1 MAIKKASSQT
11 WVNKGTTSAA
21 VSSQNMITTAPFS
34 AGQIATV
41 PTGFVIPVTANNAA
55 LGGSIYPYSPGVPT
69 ITTIVITDSNFTAID
84 DTALNTQG
92 GFLVIQGVGF
102 ATGAIAYV
110 QGVACISTTVMSS
123 TEIRVQT
130 PIVSSGILQV
140 YIINPDNSVA
150 FKVSG
155 VLTSG
160 RPNWITASGLDEQMD
175 NLSFSIVLTAN
186 SDSTIAYSLQAGSS
200 IPANTT
206 LTSTGTFSGTIS
218 QLATP
223 TIFSFTVV
231 ATDLELQDTPRTF
244 NVSVIIGDPQFPQ
257 VQVLLKTEA
266 NTWITD
272 TSNNRF
278 NANVTGGAISSS
290 FSPFISDGITGSA
303 YFDGTG
309 DYIEWANNDAFGMA
323 SGDFTIE
330 GWVYYIGGAF
340 ANNKYFIDFHPATTG
355 ALYPSISA
363 NATGNIIF
371 KTDMTSNLIIG
382 NAVTTN
388 AWHHIAVSRFNGDTR
403 LFLDGVVQGIRVADA
418 NNYLPGP
425 VRVGRNNDGTAENA
439 FNGYMSN
446 LRITKN
452 VSYYQSNT
460 TFTPS
465 TTTLTRDTANTSLL
479 TLQFRTSEN
488 GLRAVD
494 TSAANSNT
502 RPSVVTLGGNAT
514 LSPYSPVGVS
524 GWSTFFVNQTL
535 SFLEPPIVV
544 QNANT
549 GIVNT
554 FTIEA
559 WVKPKYVFAGNAFYI
574 FYSDAGF
581 YLYFQY
587 DTQPAGYRNLFFQ
600 WNKYVGTSRK
610 NAQMGITAAS
620 LVPMGKWSHIA
631 LVCNQNV
638 FKIYINGIDYT
649 SGASYNED
657 GTSFSITGNNNLNL
671 YHSAAGNP
679 ATFGTSMGHVGGG
692 SGQFQ
697 VSDMRT
703 SYRAVYDQNF
713 TPAQR
718 PYGSPDR
725 TSMYAFNNAYGKD
738 INTQQPNPK
747 IGSFELYSVPDGPYL
762 QNVSMTPASVGG
774 SVQLDGTGD
783 FIAITT
789 YNVSPTSANTNL
801 SVRDQDFCFEF
812 WFNDTYSSS
821 PNSRNLVDTR
831 GTGRGGGQFL
841 FQHASASRVLQLYM
855 STNGTSFDV
864 VNGLSLGQ
872 VSCNKWIHAAVY
884 RIGNTI
890 FASCNGNV
898 SVANTGI
905 GTASLHP
912 LQQDMTL
919 GVSSQDKTTVP
930 MFGYFGPTRLVIG
943 DSVYAAN
950 VCPIPT
956 RAFER
961 TANTKL
967 LLNFDTNGVY
977 DIAGGKVSLEQR
989 GGLRARNTITKYANN
1004 SIFFNRVDAFLIQKY
1019 HTFQGGANEWQGSP
1033 INYAEYTFEC
1043 WVYRLG
1049 INAQQTIFD
1058 FRTTEPQAN
1067 PLLFIDTS
1075 NILNY
1080 WVSGSARIASATNA
1094 VPANTWTHVAVS
1106 RSATTG
1112 TKMFINGVQSGVVY
1126 SDPTT
1131 IYGGIKM
1138 FIGAAHGSSE
1148 LFGGYMEDIR
1158 HTVGVA
1164 RYTTNTAAPTRA
1176 FSMR

>member
-34 AGQIATV
+34 AGQIASV

-55 LGGSIYPYSPGVPT
+55 LGGSIYPYSPGVPS
-69 ITTIVITDSNFTAID
+69 ITTITITDSNWTAID

-102 ATGAIAYV
+102 VTGAIAYV

-130 PIVSSGILQV
+130 GVVSSGILQV

-150 FKVSG
+150 FRVSG

-160 RPNWITASGLDEQMD
+160 RPNWITASTLDEQLD
-175 NLSFSIVLTAN
+175 NLAFSIALTAN

-206 LTSTGTFSGTIS
+206 LTSTGIFSGTIS
-218 QLATP
+218 GLATP
-223 TIFSFTVV
+223 TIYSFTVV
-231 ATDLELQDTPRTF
+231 ATDLELQDTPRAF
-244 NVSVIIGDPQFPQ
+244 SVSVIIGDPEFPQ
-257 VQVLLKTEA
+257 VTLLLKTEA

-278 NANVTGGAISSS
+278 NANVFGGAIPSS
-290 FSPFISDGITGSA
+290 FSPFNDDGISGSA

-309 DYIEWANNDAFGMA
+309 DYIDWPNAAAFGMDT
-323 SGDFTIE
+323 GNFTIE
-330 GWVYYIGGAF
+330 GWAYYIGGAT
-340 ANNKYFIDFHPATTG
+340 ANNDFFIDFRPG
-355 ALYPSISA
+355 AAGGFYPVISA

-371 KTDMTSNLIIG
+371 NTNSQNVIIG

-388 AWHHIAVSRFNGDTR
+388 AWHHIALSRFNGDTR
-403 LFLDGVVQGIRVADA
+403 LFLDGVVQGIKVSDA

-425 VRVGRNNDGTAENA
+425 VRVGRNNDGAAENA
-439 FNGYMSN
+439 INGYLSN

-452 VSYYQSNT
+452 VAYYQSNA

-465 TTTLTRDTANTSLL
+465 TTPLTRDIANTSLL
-479 TLQFRTSEN
+479 TLQHRESEN

-494 TSAANSNT
+494 ISSANGNS
-502 RPSVVTLGGNAT
+502 RPSGVTLGGNAV

-524 GWSTFFVNQTL
+524 GWSTYFVNNAL
-535 SFLEPPIVV
+535 SFLTPPIVI

-554 FTIEA
+554 FTIES
-559 WVKPKYVFAGNAFYI
+559 WVKPQYIFAGNALFL

-581 YLYFQY
+581 QFYFQY
-587 DTQPAGYRNLFFQ
+587 DTQPAGVRNLGLS
-600 WNKYVGTSRK
+600 WKKGAGVNGRDAV
-610 NAQMGITAAS
+610 ITLNTAS
-620 LVPMGKWSHIA
+620 LVPMGKWSHVA

-638 FKIYINGIDYT
+638 FKIFINGVDLTSTATYT
-649 SGASYNED
+649 EG
-657 GTSFSITGNNNLNL
+657 GTTFSITGNNNLNL
-671 YHSAAGNP
+671 YHSLAGNP
-679 ATFGTSMGHVGGG
+679 QTFATQVGFVGGG
-692 SGQFQ
+692 SGQARL
-697 VSDMRT
+697 SDLRT
-703 SYRAVYDQNF
+703 SYSAVYDQNF
-713 TPAQR
+713 TPSKR

-725 TSMYAFNNAYGKD
+725 TSMYTFNTPYGTD
-738 INTQQPNPK
+738 INTQDPIKK
-747 IGSFELYSVPDGPYL
+747 IGSYETYTVPDGPYL
-762 QNVSMTPASVGG
+762 QNVSFDSTRVGG
-774 SVQLDGTGD
+774 SVQFDGTGD
-783 FIAITT
+783 FIAVTP

-821 PNSRNLVDTR
+821 ASTRILVDTR
-831 GTGRGGGQFL
+831 GTGRGGGQFY
-841 FQHASASRVLQLYM
+841 FEHNSPSRLLRLYM
-855 STNGTSFDV
+855 STNGTTFDV
-864 VNGLSLGQ
+864 CSAFNMGVI
-872 VSCNKWIHAAVY
+872 SCNKWTHAAVY
-884 RIGNTI
+884 RIANTI
-890 FASCNGNV
+890 YASCNGNV
-898 SVANTGI
+898 LVANTGI

-912 LQQDMTL
+912 LQQDMTF
-919 GVSSQDKTTVP
+919 GISSQDKTAST
-930 MFGYFGPTRLVIG
+930 MFGYWGPTRLVIG

-950 VCPIPT
+950 VCPVPT

-989 GGLRARNTITKYANN
+989 GGLRARNTRTKYANN
-1004 SIFFNRVDAFLIQKY
+1004 SIFFNRVDAFMIQRY
-1019 HTFQGGANEWQGSP
+1019 HTFQGGANEWGGSG
-1033 INYAEYTFEC
+1033 INYSQYTFEC
-1043 WVYRLG
+1043 WIYPLVTG
-1049 INAQQTIFD
+1049 VQQSIMD
-1058 FRTTEPQAN
+1058 LRSAEPQAN
-1067 PLLFIDTS
+1067 PLIFIDTS
-1075 NILNY
+1075 NVVNLWISGAGRIL
-1080 WVSGSARIASATNA
+1080 SAPNA
-1094 VPANTWTHVAVS
+1094 LPTNTWTHLAVS
-1106 RSATTG
+1106 RSALTG
-1112 TKMFINGVQSGVVY
+1112 TRMFLNGVQSGIVY
-1126 SDPTT
+1126 NDPLT
-1131 IYGGIKM
+1131 IYSGIRL
-1138 FIGAAHGSSE
+1138 FIGADHTSST
-1148 LFGGYMEDIR
+1148 LFGGYMEDLR
-1158 HTVGVA
+1158 FTVGVA